1 MTYDHWD
8 VDDPDAE
15 RTQVLP
21 PVADTPEPEPE
32 RTKELPTVAPAPTPV
47 PVSEPVR
54 RPVEVPPASGASRPV
69 DPRGTE
75 AWAYQMARQNNK
87 GTTDVGLLLLR
98 LLSLPLLLHGIT
110 HVITYPAFVETL
122 AGTALGAQFPPDTL
136 AVALIAGQ
144 LTLPLFLAVGA
155 LTRLCAALQSAMMA
169 LVWMFGPLVTTGVFD
184 PQTGAL
190 AGEAALAYAALAL
203 PLVFTGAGRIS
214 IDHGLTSGRR
224 ERVATRRIEKAT
236 RV

>member
-1 MTYDHWD
+1 
-8 VDDPDAE
+8 
-15 RTQVLP
+15 
-21 PVADTPEPEPE
+21 
-32 RTKELPTVAPAPTPV
+32 
-47 PVSEPVR
+47 
-54 RPVEVPPASGASRPV
+54 
-69 DPRGTE
+69 
-75 AWAYQMARQNNK
+75 
-87 GTTDVGLLLLR
+87 
-98 LLSLPLLLHGIT
+98 
-110 HVITYPAFVETL
+110 
-122 AGTALGAQFPPDTL
+122 
-136 AVALIAGQ
+136 
-144 LTLPLFLAVGA
+144 
-155 LTRLCAALQSAMMA
+155 MMA